1 MELSLLWWHRSLTSC
16 RRAEYIRSRCCTLLC
31 RAEFPKASAVAVF
44 PVLQFLSRF
53 FTIHFL
59 VLERSEF
66 WWSLLSMMAC
76 GKTLHLIHDRRKI
89 RPKKLVFF
97 IPRILKTTKSRQE
110 CLEKVNKEVMI
121 TLAYFHS
128 EIHMYGKSN
137 KKQVTK
143 RQKVR

>member
-1 MELSLLWWHRSLTSC
+1 
-16 RRAEYIRSRCCTLLC
+16 
-31 RAEFPKASAVAVF
+31 
-44 PVLQFLSRF
+44 
-53 FTIHFL
+53 
-59 VLERSEF
+59 
-66 WWSLLSMMAC
+66 MMAC

-89 RPKKLVFF
+89 RPKKPVFF
-97 IPRILKTTKSRQE
+97 HSQNLKKKTKSRQE

-137 KKQVTK
+137 KKKVTK